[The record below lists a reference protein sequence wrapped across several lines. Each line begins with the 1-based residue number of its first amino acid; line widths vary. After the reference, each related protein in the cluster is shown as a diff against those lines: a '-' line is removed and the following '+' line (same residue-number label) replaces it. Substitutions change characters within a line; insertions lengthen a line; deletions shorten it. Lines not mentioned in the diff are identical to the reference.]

1 METKNNEIRSVP
13 SQGLA
18 LDLIRDLE
26 ELSNMNPDDYL
37 FKSDKVDKPIIIA
50 KSWNTATKKIN
61 WKILSLMT
69 FIIHCVILGHE
80 RRKP

>member
-61 WKILSLMT
+61 LKDFKSHDFHHTLRHI
-69 FIIHCVILGHE
+69 
-80 RRKP
+80 RP